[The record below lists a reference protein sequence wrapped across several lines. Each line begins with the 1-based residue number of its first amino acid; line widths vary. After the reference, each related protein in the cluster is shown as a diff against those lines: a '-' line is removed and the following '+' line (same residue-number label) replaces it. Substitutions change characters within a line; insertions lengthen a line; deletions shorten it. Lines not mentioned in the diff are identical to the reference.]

1 MAWGA
6 CVWMTAPCPER
17 SSARWLGSSLVGAGP
32 DRCAPSS
39 RPTSAMP
46 SAVAS
51 FACSP
56 VAVTSAMRELRSA
69 TDALPSAPSTMPAVP
84 SDA

>member
-1 MAWGA
+1 
-6 CVWMTAPCPER
+6 
-17 SSARWLGSSLVGAGP
+17 
-32 DRCAPSS
+32 
-39 RPTSAMP
+39 MP